1 MKLSTEIKMTQEQKL
16 EIALARLEERVEA
29 MQEDMREL
37 NNSVKD
43 LKATANRW
51 RGAFWLMMGL
61 AGSIGAISNLASG
74 WMKKCYGY

>member
-1 MKLSTEIKMTQEQKL
+1 MRLSTEMKMTQEQKL

-29 MQEDMREL
+29 MQEDMKEMRD
-37 NNSVKD
+37 SVKD

-61 AGSIGAISNLASG
+61 GGSIGVLSNLASG
-74 WMKKCYGY
+74 WMK

>member
-1 MKLSTEIKMTQEQKL
+1 MSQEQKL

-29 MQEDMREL
+29 MQEDMKEMRD
-37 NNSVKD
+37 SVKD

-61 AGSIGAISNLASG
+61 AGSIGVISNLASG
-74 WMKKCYGY
+74 WMK

>member
-1 MKLSTEIKMTQEQKL
+1 MKLSTETKMSQEQKL

-29 MQEDMREL
+29 MQEDMKEMRD
-37 NNSVKD
+37 SIKD

-61 AGSIGAISNLASG
+61 GGTIGVVSNIASG
-74 WMKKCYGY
+74 WMR

>member
-1 MKLSTEIKMTQEQKL
+1 MSQEQKL

-29 MQEDMREL
+29 MQEDMKEMRD
-37 NNSVKD
+37 SVKD

-61 AGSIGAISNLASG
+61 GGSIGVLSNLAPG
-74 WMKKCYGY
+74 WMK

>member
-1 MKLSTEIKMTQEQKL
+1 MSQEQKL

-29 MQEDMREL
+29 MQEDMKEMRD
-37 NNSVKD
+37 SVKD

-61 AGSIGAISNLASG
+61 GGTIGVVSNIASG
-74 WMKKCYGY
+74 WMR

>member
-1 MKLSTEIKMTQEQKL
+1 MSQEQKL

-29 MQEDMREL
+29 MQEDMKEMRD
-37 NNSVKD
+37 SVKD

-61 AGSIGAISNLASG
+61 GGSIGVLSNLASG
-74 WMKKCYGY
+74 WMM

>member
-1 MKLSTEIKMTQEQKL
+1 MSQEQKL

-29 MQEDMREL
+29 MQEDMKEMRD
-37 NNSVKD
+37 SVND

-61 AGSIGAISNLASG
+61 GGSIGVLSNLASG
-74 WMKKCYGY
+74 WMK

>member
-1 MKLSTEIKMTQEQKL
+1 MKLSTEIKMSQEQKL

-29 MQEDMREL
+29 MQEDMKEMRD
-37 NNSVKD
+37 SVKD

-61 AGSIGAISNLASG
+61 GGSIGVISNLASG
-74 WMKKCYGY
+74 WMK

>member
-1 MKLSTEIKMTQEQKL
+1 MKLSTETKMSQEQKL

-29 MQEDMREL
+29 MQEDMKEMRD
-37 NNSVKD
+37 SVKD

-61 AGSIGAISNLASG
+61 GGSIGVLSNLASG
-74 WMKKCYGY
+74 WMM

>member
-1 MKLSTEIKMTQEQKL
+1 MKLSTETKMSQEQKL

-29 MQEDMREL
+29 MQEDMKEMRD
-37 NNSVKD
+37 SVKD

-61 AGSIGAISNLASG
+61 GGTIGVVSNLASG
-74 WMKKCYGY
+74 WMK

>member
-1 MKLSTEIKMTQEQKL
+1 MKLSTEIKMSQEQKL

-29 MQEDMREL
+29 MQEDMKEMRD
-37 NNSVKD
+37 SVKD

-61 AGSIGAISNLASG
+61 GGTIGVVSNLASG
-74 WMKKCYGY
+74 WMK

>member
-61 AGSIGAISNLASG
+61 GGSIGVISNLASG
-74 WMKKCYGY
+74 WMK